1 MARVLIIFVMLVV
14 FIEYKLTTQES
25 LQDRIVE
32 LRVPTNIAGHDLV
45 NGINYSLAALRG
57 YMILGKDSF
66 KDQRQD
72 AWKEI
77 DRNLAIMTEMSK
89 SWTVPK
95 NIETLKELKST
106 MGRFRTAQQKV
117 EAVSHSEDEQPAMK
131 MLLTEAAPRA
141 SKVIAA
147 ITGMINEEKELP
159 ATPER
164 KTLLALFADS
174 RGSFALGLA
183 SIRGYLIS
191 GQQSWVDDFNK
202 RWEVNS
208 ARLASIDGNR
218 HLLNQ
223 AQLKHYQAYV
233 SYRGEFA
240 PLPPKMFEIRGS
252 KKWNMANYLLG
263 ALAAPEAG
271 KALKILKGMVQNQ
284 NDLVAA
290 DVDTLKTEST
300 SIKVIP
306 LSLQLRLLLWV
317 YWFPWESLE

>member
-1 MARVLIIFVMLVV
+1 MNQLTSSSNSFMAFIYNLSLGKKLGFGFGAVLIIFVMLVV

-32 LRVPTNIAGHDLV
+32 LRVPTNIAVHDLV

-95 NIETLKELKST
+95 NIETLKELKIT
-106 MGRFRTAQQKV
+106 MERFRTAQQKV

-131 MLLTEAAPRA
+131 MLLTDAAPRA

-164 KTLLALFADS
+164 KNLLALFADS

-208 ARLASIDGNR
+208 ARLASIDGSR

-223 AQLKHYQAYV
+223 AQLKHYQ
-233 SYRGEFA
+233 
-240 PLPPKMFEIRGS
+240 
-252 KKWNMANYLLG
+252 
-263 ALAAPEAG
+263 
-271 KALKILKGMVQNQ
+271 
-284 NDLVAA
+284 
-290 DVDTLKTEST
+290 T
-300 SIKVIP
+300 
-306 LSLQLRLLLWV
+306 
-317 YWFPWESLE
+317 